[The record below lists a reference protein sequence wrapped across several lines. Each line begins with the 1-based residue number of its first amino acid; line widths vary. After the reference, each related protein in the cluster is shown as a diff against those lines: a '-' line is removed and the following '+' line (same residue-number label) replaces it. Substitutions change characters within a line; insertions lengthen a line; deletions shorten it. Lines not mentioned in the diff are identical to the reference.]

1 MAAVSMPERRSF
13 LMASMP
19 KAYHPVTLV
28 ATPCNGQVDNSPL
41 RFWSHPV
48 RESPDTMRWYE
59 RIAAALDARKVSKAE
74 VGRELGIT
82 GQAITLKL
90 QGKRPVSVEELKV
103 MARWAGMTV
112 AEAVGDDAV
121 VIELK
126 DEQDLIE
133 LYRLLTPE
141 QRQMLLGLARQLAAS
156 KGTPEAAV

>member
-1 MAAVSMPERRSF
+1 
-13 LMASMP
+13 
-19 KAYHPVTLV
+19 
-28 ATPCNGQVDNSPL
+28 
-41 RFWSHPV
+41 
-48 RESPDTMRWYE
+48 MRWYE
-59 RIAAALDARKVSKAE
+59 RIAAAFDARKVNRAE

-90 QGKRPVSVEELKV
+90 QGKRPVSVDELKV
-103 MARWAGMTV
+103 LARFAGLSV

-141 QRQMLLGLARQLAAS
+141 QRIMLLSLARQLV
-156 KGTPEAAV
+156 AAVPPG

>member
-1 MAAVSMPERRSF
+1 
-13 LMASMP
+13 
-19 KAYHPVTLV
+19 
-28 ATPCNGQVDNSPL
+28 
-41 RFWSHPV
+41 
-48 RESPDTMRWYE
+48 MRWYE
-59 RIAAALDARKVSKAE
+59 RIAAAFDTRKVNRAE

-90 QGKRPVSVEELKV
+90 QGKRPVSVDELKV

-141 QRQMLLGLARQLAAS
+141 QRQMLLGLARQLAA
-156 KGTPEAAV
+156 AAASAS

>member
-1 MAAVSMPERRSF
+1 
-13 LMASMP
+13 
-19 KAYHPVTLV
+19 
-28 ATPCNGQVDNSPL
+28 
-41 RFWSHPV
+41 
-48 RESPDTMRWYE
+48 MRWYE
-59 RIAAALDARKVSKAE
+59 RIAAALAARNVSKAE
-74 VGRELGIT
+74 VGRELGIS

-90 QGKRPVSVEELKV
+90 QGKRPVSVDELKV

-141 QRQMLLGLARQLAAS
+141 QRQMLLGLARQLAAT
-156 KGTPEAAV
+156 KAPEPTPN

>member
-1 MAAVSMPERRSF
+1 
-13 LMASMP
+13 
-19 KAYHPVTLV
+19 
-28 ATPCNGQVDNSPL
+28 
-41 RFWSHPV
+41 
-48 RESPDTMRWYE
+48 MRWYE
-59 RIAAALDARKVSKAE
+59 RIAAALAARNVSKAE
-74 VGRELGIT
+74 VGRELGIS

-90 QGKRPVSVEELKV
+90 QGKRPVSVDELKV

-141 QRQMLLGLARQLAAS
+141 QRQMLLGLARQLAAH
-156 KGTPEAAV
+156 KAPEPAPN

>member
-1 MAAVSMPERRSF
+1 
-13 LMASMP
+13 
-19 KAYHPVTLV
+19 
-28 ATPCNGQVDNSPL
+28 
-41 RFWSHPV
+41 
-48 RESPDTMRWYE
+48 MRWYE
-59 RIAAALDARKVSKAE
+59 RIAAAFDARKVNRAE

-90 QGKRPVSVEELKV
+90 QGKRPVSVDELKV
-103 MARWAGMTV
+103 LARFAGLSV

-141 QRQMLLGLARQLAAS
+141 QRIMLLSLARQLVAAAPP
-156 KGTPEAAV
+156 G

>member
-1 MAAVSMPERRSF
+1 
-13 LMASMP
+13 
-19 KAYHPVTLV
+19 
-28 ATPCNGQVDNSPL
+28 
-41 RFWSHPV
+41 
-48 RESPDTMRWYE
+48 MRWYE
-59 RIAAALDARKVSKAE
+59 RIAAAFDARKVNRAE

-90 QGKRPVSVEELKV
+90 QGKRPVSVDELKV
-103 MARWAGMTV
+103 LARFAGLSV

-141 QRQMLLGLARQLAAS
+141 QRAMLLSLARQLVVSAPP
-156 KGTPEAAV
+156 T

>member
-1 MAAVSMPERRSF
+1 
-13 LMASMP
+13 
-19 KAYHPVTLV
+19 
-28 ATPCNGQVDNSPL
+28 
-41 RFWSHPV
+41 
-48 RESPDTMRWYE
+48 MRWYE
-59 RIAAALDARKVSKAE
+59 RIAAALRERKVSNAE
-74 VGRELGIT
+74 VGRELGIS

-90 QGKRPVSVEELKV
+90 QGKRPVSVDELKV

-141 QRQMLLGLARQLAAS
+141 QRQMLLGLARQLAAT
-156 KGTPEAAV
+156 KAPEPTPN